1 MIGQSGPLETLKK
14 TANKYNYRHS
24 PQKMINVSPIT
35 SILLFSFILIG
46 CESKTNVSVNK
57 AQKIEAPSQSNTTS
71 ITHQKEN
78 VVTFLNSAQSAFKQ
92 LSESSITLHQ
102 TITHFINTP
111 TPEHLSK
118 AKNALAN
125 THKQYMMIQV
135 FQNIDI
141 PHPEFDL
148 KQNQDP
154 VIHPLHIRLD
164 QFPLIPG
171 YLDAVPNYPHSGL
184 VFSEQAL
191 TLEYLNNEH
200 QFTDTAYV
208 ALGFHALEF
217 MLTGG
222 LNQKTQARSTDFN
235 PITKTPEEH
244 TPKYRRSRYLQ
255 LLVQQLDEDLQKL
268 ASAWQSNEGFYPE
281 VLHELLSSES
291 SRLIQQAFKMEE
303 HTLSSKK
310 EHAKQDLHLEH
321 ADERKAQLSLMQAA
335 HEQTLL

>member
-1 MIGQSGPLETLKK
+1 MKK
-14 TANKYNYRHS
+14 TATNKHDKRYS
-24 PQKMINVSPIT
+24 LQKMIKFSPI
-35 SILLFSFILIG
+35 SAILLFNLALIG
-46 CESKTNVSVNK
+46 CEGKKTDTTANNEQTMEATTPPGNGSSPLQK
-57 AQKIEAPSQSNTTS
+57 ANIE
-71 ITHQKEN
+71 
-78 VVTFLNSAQSAFKQ
+78 TFLNSAKSSFKQ
-92 LSESSITLHQ
+92 LSVSGIALHQ
-102 TITHFINTP
+102 AITHFINTP
-111 TPEHLSK
+111 SPENLIN
-118 AKNALAN
+118 AKNALTS

-184 VFSEQAL
+184 VFSEQAQS
-191 TLEYLNNEH
+191 LEQLNNEH

-235 PITKTPEEH
+235 PITQTPEEH
-244 TPKYRRSRYLQ
+244 NPKYRRSRYLQ
-255 LLVQQLDEDLQKL
+255 LLVQQLNEDLQKL
-268 ASAWQSNEGFYPE
+268 TTAWQSSDGFYPE
-281 VLHELLSSES
+281 VLHELLPNES
-291 SRLIQQAFKMEE
+291 HRLIQQAFKMEE
-303 HTLSSKK
+303 HALSSKK
-310 EHAKQDLHLEH
+310 EHEKQDIHPEQI
-321 ADERKAQLSLMQAA
+321 DERKAQLSLMQAA
-335 HEQTLL
+335 HEQTLP